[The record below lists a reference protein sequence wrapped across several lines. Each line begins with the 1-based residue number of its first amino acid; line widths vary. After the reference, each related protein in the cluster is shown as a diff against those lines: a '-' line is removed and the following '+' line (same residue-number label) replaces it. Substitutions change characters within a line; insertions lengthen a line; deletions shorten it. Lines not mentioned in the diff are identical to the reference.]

1 MTSNLSPIY
10 SPTVRIL
17 SNGQLTSFLTQTGTG
32 GIKLGDVAL
41 SRWLPDLAED
51 KNGYFIYLRDVDSN
65 EVWSIGREPI
75 HQAAAL
81 YEFGANDEGQ
91 CVWYRCTYQGIEAT
105 LEVRVSAHTNVEYR
119 QLHLRNVTTQ
129 MRHIEV
135 TSYVEVVLNVAD
147 AEIGH
152 PAFSKLFVQTE
163 FDASQQFVMAKRR
176 PRGANEQNNWMVH
189 GITTSDARAVVSV
202 ETDRKQFLGRGGNVA
217 QPLAMQTAG
226 ALSGTAGNVLDPVL
240 SLRTAVQ
247 ILPESAVQLV
257 FTLGSHTDKQ
267 GAIALTES
275 VDKAL
280 VNLAN
285 VAKSQSA
292 NAAQLADYA
301 DNLAGAMLYRHP
313 ALRANQAVLKNSH
326 GDARAL
332 LKQLG
337 ASTDALLLVLLDADK
352 NDAVAQKIG
361 AISKQLHAKGIAL
374 NCLFCVSDLHNAGHL
389 KLSGQGHFV
398 VAPSTFSASQ
408 WNLIL
413 AHADAV
419 IEGEL
424 PTILALDKPVLV
436 KPRALNLIDALQTNP
451 PTSPRVFNQPL
462 QCFNGHG
469 GFSADGKEY
478 VIRIKGDAARH
489 QALPPLPWTN
499 VIANE
504 QFGFLVSETG
514 ASCTWSRNS
523 REHRLTPWFNDPVLD
538 PHGEAIYLRDNDSGT
553 VWSPQP
559 GPISQAVDCEVHHG
573 FGYSQFL
580 QHSHG
585 ISQQVA
591 LFVPRHDPIK
601 IIKISLKNDTPQT
614 RHLSVFNYQRLVLGG
629 HMTND
634 ARHVVT
640 AFDEPHQAL
649 LATNKCAGVFADGVA
664 FAGFA
669 TSDASQITSKSHTG
683 NRYAFLGDY
692 GSAHNPAALRL
703 PHLNNITGAGVAP
716 CFAQQ
721 LDIDIAPMQTVEL
734 YFLLGETTSTESA
747 LALLQRYQSAAHI
760 EQAYAQVVA
769 FWAEMTSAIEV
780 KTPSPAIDLMLNGWL
795 VYQNLC
801 CRIWGRSAFYQS
813 GGAYGF
819 RDQLQDSSAMIY
831 ANPALT
837 RQQICL
843 HAAHQY
849 QEGDVLHWWHPAPL
863 EKGMRTRFA
872 DDLLWLPY
880 ITAFYISSTN
890 DKSVL
895 QEIRPFLTG
904 ALLEDGEDEVMQTPS
919 VSNTAADVYEHCC
932 LALDRSLITG
942 AHGLPLMGTGD
953 WNDGMNRVGR
963 LGKGE
968 SVWMGFFLYRIL
980 TDFLPFCIER
990 QDSLRAA
997 RYQAA
1002 LTQLHSALN
1011 TDGWDG
1017 EWYRRAY
1024 YDSGAVLG
1032 SKDGDECQIDAL
1044 AQAWSVISNVASD
1057 ERANQALNAVERRL
1071 ISDDDKLIRLLTPAF
1086 VNTPHDPGY
1095 IKGYVAGVREN
1106 GGQYTHAACWVIKA
1120 MAEAGRGARALQLL
1134 ENLSPVS
1141 HAQTPQQVAR
1151 YQVEPYVIAADVYGE
1166 APHVGRGG
1174 WTWYTGSAGWM
1185 YRVAIESVL
1194 GLRLLG
1200 DKIAFTPSLAAG
1212 WTGFSVRY
1220 RLPDNK
1226 TQYVFDVKA
1235 QSLTNLP
1242 SAELDGAAIAW
1253 DGGTLALPI
1262 LNDAK
1267 THQVTIWVKPQ
1278 AA

>member
-1 MTSNLSPIY
+1 MTLRSSHIY
-10 SPTVRIL
+10 SPKVRIL
-17 SNGQLTSFLTQTGTG
+17 SNGQLTSFLTHTGTG
-32 GIKLGDVAL
+32 GIKLGDLAL

-51 KNGYFIYLRDVDSN
+51 KNGYFIYLRDVDSG
-65 EVWSIGREPI
+65 ETWTVGCEPI
-75 HQAAAL
+75 HQAAAV
-81 YEFGANDEGQ
+81 YEFGASDDGQ
-91 CVWYRCTYQGIEAT
+91 CVWYRCTYQGILAT
-105 LEVRVSAHTNVEYR
+105 LEVRVSVDNHVEYR
-119 QLHLRNVTTQ
+119 QLHLRNLTTQ
-129 MRHIEV
+129 IRQIEV
-135 TSYVEVVLNVAD
+135 TSYVEVVLNGVD

-163 FDASQQFVMAKRR
+163 FDVRQQFVMAKRR

-189 GITTSDARAVVSV
+189 GLKMQDAYANVSV
-202 ETDRKQFLGRGGNVA
+202 ETDRKQFLGRGGSVSN
-217 QPLAMQTAG
+217 PLAMRATG
-226 ALSGTAGNVLDPVL
+226 ALSGTTGNVLDPVL
-240 SLRTAVQ
+240 SLRAVARV
-247 ILPESAVQLV
+247 LPESTTQLV
-257 FTLGSHTDKQ
+257 FTLGSHTNKQ
-267 GAIALTES
+267 GAIALTQL
-275 VDKAL
+275 VDRD
-280 VNLAN
+280 
-285 VAKSQSA
+285 VAELTDNSRARDVGLSE
-292 NAAQLADYA
+292 YA
-301 DNLAGAMLYRHP
+301 DNLAAAMLYRHP
-313 ALRANQAVLKNSH
+313 ALRANQAILKNSQ
-326 GDARAL
+326 GNVRAL

-337 ASTDALLLVLLDADK
+337 ASTGALLLVLLEADK
-352 NDAVAQKIG
+352 NEAVAQKVI
-361 AISKQLHAKGIAL
+361 AIANQIRRKGIAL
-374 NCLFCVSDLHNAGHL
+374 NCLFCVSNANNAAQL
-389 KLSGQGHFV
+389 KLTGQGDFV
-398 VAPSTFSASQ
+398 VIDNTFTAQ
-408 WNLIL
+408 QLDLIL

-419 IEGEL
+419 IEGAL
-424 PTILALDKPVLV
+424 PTILALEKSSSLKP
-436 KPRALNLIDALQTNP
+436 IDALQTNQQATP
-451 PTSPRVFNQPL
+451 LSLFNEPL
-462 QCFNGHG
+462 QCFNGLG
-469 GFSADGKEY
+469 GFSTDGKEY
-478 VIRIKGDAARH
+478 VIRVKGDLPRH

-538 PHGEAIYLRDNDSGT
+538 PHGEAFYLRDNDSSAI
-553 VWSPQP
+553 WSPTP
-559 GPISQAVDCEVHHG
+559 GPISQAVDYEISHG
-573 FGYSQFL
+573 FGYTRFVHQSQ
-580 QHSHG
+580 G
-585 ISQQVA
+585 IAQQVVM
-591 LFVPRHDPIK
+591 FVPRHDPIK
-601 IIKISLKNDTPQT
+601 VVKIMLKNTTQQS
-614 RHLSVFNYQRLVLGG
+614 RKLSAFNYQRLVLGE
-629 HMTND
+629 HIVND
-634 ARHVVT
+634 ARHVAT
-640 AFDEPHQAL
+640 DFDMSHQTL
-649 LATNKCAGVFADGVA
+649 LARNDKAGVFADGVA
-664 FAGFA
+664 FASFMCTDKNA
-669 TSDASQITSKSHTG
+669 LQAHFYTT
-683 NRYAFLGDY
+683 NRHAFLGDY
-692 GSAHNPAALRL
+692 GSTACPAALGRAQL
-703 PHLNNITGAGVAP
+703 DNQSGAGFSP

-721 LDIDIAPMQTVEL
+721 LDITLAPMQTIEIV
-734 YFLLGETTSTESA
+734 FLLGETTRQTDAIKLVEK
-747 LALLQRYQSAAHI
+747 YQSIDAINTAFD
-760 EQAYAQVVA
+760 QVRA
-769 FWAEMTSAIEV
+769 FWTDMTSAVEV

-813 GGAYGF
+813 GGAFGF

-849 QEGDVLHWWHPAPL
+849 QEGDVLHWWHPEPL

-895 QEIRPFLTG
+895 QEIHPFLTG

-990 QDSLRAA
+990 QDSLRVA

-1011 TDGWDG
+1011 ADGWDG

-1024 YDSGAVLG
+1024 YDSGAMLG

-1044 AQAWSVISNVASD
+1044 AQAWSVISGVASD
-1057 ERANQALNAVERRL
+1057 ARASQALNAVERRL

-1120 MAEAGRGARALQLL
+1120 MAEAGRADRALQLL

-1141 HAQTPQQVAR
+1141 HAQTPEQVAR

-1166 APHVGRGG
+1166 EPHVGRGG

-1200 DKIAFTPSLAAG
+1200 DKIAFTPTLAAG
-1212 WTGFSVRY
+1212 WTGFSLRY
-1220 RLPDNK
+1220 RLPDKK
-1226 TQYVFDVKA
+1226 TQYVFEVKT
-1235 QSLTNLP
+1235 QTSTNLP
-1242 SAELDGAAIAW
+1242 SAEFDGTALAW
-1253 DGGTLALPI
+1253 NSGTLHLPI

-1278 AA
+1278 AS